1 MGMDWG
7 GCLHSR
13 AGVRP
18 GKLVRKLLLRA
29 IASVDRAGENRAAWA
44 KATKSAGVMDL
55 IAACAVW
62 DGGVVGALVGRDRCH
77 SLVVGSRCPVKRM
90 LLARAM
96 VTCSAVN
103 CTVHPASQNWSI
115 DRREGQVRAGTM
127 CTHWVARGSMG
138 RLSSA
143 SCIEV
148 IMLLLGLR
156 IVMGVTMVRWL
167 MTGVVMVVKW
177 AVLPV
182 SAIAMFGWVSRLL
195 EGGPTVLLCD
205 NEAAI
210 KQYVSFDDI
219 STRLVCTFSTITIG
233 SPLGQLEGAGA
244 GTTVAGG
251 VCRSGRPP
259 PMMMLLPPIQMLTVA
274 VSWCP
279 WALLLHVGLVWLA
292 LCPRLC
298 VQQ

>member
-7 GCLHSR
+7 GCLRSR

-18 GKLVRKLLLRA
+18 GKLVRKPFSRA

-44 KATKSAGVMDL
+44 KATKSAGVADP

-62 DGGVVGALVGRDRCH
+62 DGGGVGVLVGRDRCH

-90 LLARAM
+90 LSAKAM

-103 CTVHPASQNWSI
+103 CTVHPASQNWPI
-115 DRREGQVRAGTM
+115 ERREGHARAGTM
-127 CTHWVARGSMG
+127 CTRRAARGSMG
-138 RLSSA
+138 KSSSA
-143 SCIEV
+143 SCVEV
-148 IMLLLGLR
+148 ITLPLGLR
-156 IVMGVTMVRWL
+156 IVMGVTVVRWL
-167 MTGVVMVVKW
+167 MTGAVMVAKW

-182 SAIAMFGWVSRLL
+182 SAIAMFGWGRLL
-195 EGGPTVLLCD
+195 KGGPMVLLSGD
-205 NEAAI
+205 DAAI
-210 KQYVSFDDI
+210 KQYVGFNDI
-219 STRLVCTFSTITIG
+219 STKLVCTFSLSTIG
-233 SPLGQLEGAGA
+233 SPLGQLAGAGA
-244 GTTVAGG
+244 GTTAAGG
-251 VCRSGRPP
+251 VRRGGRPP
-259 PMMMLLPPIQMLTVA
+259 PMMMLLPPIWLLTVA

-292 LCPRLC
+292 LRPRPC